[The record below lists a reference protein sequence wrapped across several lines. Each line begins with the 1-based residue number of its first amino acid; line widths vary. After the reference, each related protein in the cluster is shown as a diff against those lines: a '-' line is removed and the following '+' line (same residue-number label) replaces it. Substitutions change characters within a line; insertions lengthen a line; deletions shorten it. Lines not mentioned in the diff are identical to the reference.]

1 MTGRTIGLSLVAA
14 LCLAVAGCS
23 LGGDQGPALTSL
35 EPAVSP
41 DGGRIAY
48 ESAVDNRLKLFV
60 RDLASGTAQQV
71 TEGAYDDFS
80 PSWSPDGTAIAF
92 ASNREKDNIDIYTL
106 DLATHEVRR
115 LTTDAGSDMYPT
127 WSANGRV
134 YFNSDRTK
142 AWQVYSVLPNGT
154 DLTVVIANAT
164 P

>member
-1 MTGRTIGLSLVAA
+1 MKGRTIGLFLVAA
-14 LCLAVAGCS
+14 LCLTVAGCS
-23 LGGDQGPALTSL
+23 LGGDQGPALTTL
-35 EPAVSP
+35 EPAISP
-41 DGGRIAY
+41 DGRRLAY

-60 RDLASGTAQQV
+60 RDLATDAAEQV

-80 PSWSPDGTAIAF
+80 PTWSPDGTAIAF

-106 DLATHEVRR
+106 DLATRDVRR
-115 LTTDAGSDMYPT
+115 LTSDAGSDMYPA

-142 AWQVYSVLPNGT
+142 AWQVYSVLPDGT
-154 DLTVVIANAT
+154 GLTVVTANMT